1 MHRLGLRGLPQ
12 DASNS
17 LGSEV
22 LQGSTS
28 AWAGCSHVSFLFPAA
43 MSSKK
48 KYKPTTRLVHGPD
61 HSAKWDFS
69 HHVTPP
75 LSSST
80 TYRLDSASRG
90 ARGFMEFGGPVSDI
104 GETPV
109 YIYDRLDE
117 PTRSILEGELAD
129 VEGGDCC
136 VTFASGMA
144 AISAALGS
152 ILKPGDDIVAHPTV
166 YGCTHS
172 LFTNWY
178 PKMGIGVQR
187 IDMNDVA
194 GVRELITEKTRALYF
209 ESPVNP
215 SLELVDIAALREL
228 TDELNA
234 ERPSDRQLRIVIDN
248 TFCTPFGQRPLEFGA
263 DIVVH
268 SLTKNLG
275 GFGTELGG
283 AVICPKEMLGQL
295 LLYRKDFGGIL
306 GSKSAWAILVYGLPT
321 LALRIKRQQYTAGK
335 VARWLVEQAGVE
347 SVIYPGLESFPQ
359 YELAQKQLRDFD
371 GDFAP
376 GNMIY
381 FALDPKLIDAEAFVN
396 YIAKY
401 AYSLT
406 LAVSLGHTKTLIEMP
421 GSMTHSVYGEAAG
434 KHVRLSIGL
443 ESPRDIIHDMAEA
456 FESVG

>member
-1 MHRLGLRGLPQ
+1 MAP
-12 DASNS
+12 
-17 LGSEV
+17 
-22 LQGSTS
+22 
-28 AWAGCSHVSFLFPAA
+28 
-43 MSSKK
+43 KK
-48 KYKPTTRLVHGPD
+48 KYKPTTRLVHGPE

-80 TYRLDSASRG
+80 TYRLDSARRG
-90 ARGFMEFGGPVSDI
+90 ARGFTEFGGPVSDF

-129 VEGGDCC
+129 VEGGECC
-136 VTFASGMA
+136 ATFASGMA
-144 AISAALGS
+144 AISGILSS
-152 ILKPGDDIVAHPTV
+152 ILVPGDAMVAHPTL

-178 PKMGIGVQR
+178 PSMGIEVER
-187 IDMNDVA
+187 TNLNDLTALADAV
-194 GVRELITEKTRALYF
+194 TEKTRVLYF

-215 SLELVDIAALREL
+215 TLELVDIEAVAEFCSEINAKRPPERRLL
-228 TDELNA
+228 T
-234 ERPSDRQLRIVIDN
+234 VIDN
-248 TFCTPFGQRPLEFGA
+248 TFATPFGQRPLEHGA

-283 AVICPKEMLGQL
+283 AVICPKEFIGRL
-295 LLYRKDFGGIL
+295 LLYRKDFGAIL
-306 GSKSAWAILVYGLPT
+306 NAKGAWAILVYGLPT

-335 VARWLVEQAGVE
+335 VARWLTEQAAVD
-347 SVIYPGLESFPQ
+347 SVTYPGLEDFPQ
-359 YELAQKQLRDFD
+359 YDLAQKQLRDFD

-381 FALDPKLIDAEAFVN
+381 FALDSAQVDPEKFVN
-396 YIAKY
+396 YIARY

-421 GSMTHSVYGEAAG
+421 ASMTHSVYGEEAG
-434 KHVRLSIGL
+434 RHVRLSIGL
-443 ESPRDIIHDMAEA
+443 ESPGDIMSDMADALEA
-456 FESVG
+456 VS

>member
-1 MHRLGLRGLPQ
+1 MTKEP
-12 DASNS
+12 
-17 LGSEV
+17 
-22 LQGSTS
+22 
-28 AWAGCSHVSFLFPAA
+28 
-43 MSSKK
+43 
-48 KYKPTTRLVHGPD
+48 KYRPTTRLVHGPE

-80 TYRLDSASRG
+80 TYRLDSAKRG
-90 ARGFMEFGGPVSDI
+90 ARGFSEFGSYVEDY

-129 VEGGDCC
+129 VEGGECC

-144 AISAALGS
+144 AITASIGS
-152 ILKPGDDIVAHPTV
+152 IMRPGDELIAHPIV

-172 LFTNWY
+172 VFTNWY
-178 PKMGIGVQR
+178 PSMGFGVMR
-187 IDMNDVA
+187 IDMNDIDA
-194 GVRELITEKTRALYF
+194 LRAAITPATRILYT

-215 SLELVDIAALREL
+215 TLDIIDIGALRAL
-228 TDELNA
+228 CDEVN
-234 ERPSDRQLRIVIDN
+234 EGREEGRKLRLIIDN
-248 TFCTPFGQRPLEFGA
+248 TFATPFGQRPLSLGA

-283 AVICPKEMLGQL
+283 AVVCPKVFLAKL
-295 LLYRKDFGGIL
+295 LLYRKDFGAIL
-306 GSKSAWAILVYGLPT
+306 NSKAAWAILVYGLPT
-321 LALRIKRQQYTAGK
+321 LALRIKRQQYTAEK
-335 VARWLVEQAGVE
+335 VAHWLDAHEAVK
-347 SVIYPGLESFPQ
+347 SVVWPGLESHPQ
-359 YELAQKQLRDFD
+359 YELALKQMRDFD

-376 GNMIY
+376 GNMI
-381 FALDPKLIDAEAFVN
+381 FFELDRDRVDAEEFVN
-396 YIAKY
+396 YIARV

-421 GSMTHSVYGEAAG
+421 SSMTHSVYGEGAG
-434 KHVRLSIGL
+434 SHVRLSIGL
-443 ESPRDIIHDMAEA
+443 ESPADIIHDLSEA
-456 FESVG
+456 MEAVARV